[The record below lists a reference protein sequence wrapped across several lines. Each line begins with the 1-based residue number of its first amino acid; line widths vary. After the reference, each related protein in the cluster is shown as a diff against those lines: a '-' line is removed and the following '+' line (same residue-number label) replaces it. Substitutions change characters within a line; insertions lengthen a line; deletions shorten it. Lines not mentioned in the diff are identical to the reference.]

1 MDDDVDLI
9 GTDTKKPAGFDDLKP
24 LVHHGGGI
32 DGDAVAH
39 APVGMSQG
47 LGGSD
52 GFEGL
57 EGRFAERA
65 TGGGE
70 DDAAD
75 FGVAWD
81 VIRGA

>member
-1 MDDDVDLI
+1 
-9 GTDTKKPAGFDDLKP
+9 
-24 LVHHGGGI
+24 
-32 DGDAVAH
+32 
-39 APVGMSQG
+39 MSQG

-75 FGVAWD
+75 FGVEWD